1 MARRSYK
8 GDKRRKE
15 LNRLKKQAE
24 KREKRF
30 AKKLQEEGDEV
41 SPEINGDEVSPEING
56 DEVSS
61 ELNGDMEEAPEE
73 ENQPDSETV

>member
-1 MARRSYK
+1 LARRSYK

-30 AKKLQEEGDEV
+30 TKKLQEEGDEV

-56 DEVSS
+56 DT
-61 ELNGDMEEAPEE
+61 GEAPEE
-73 ENQPDSETV
+73 ENQPDGETE

>member
-1 MARRSYK
+1 LARRSYK

-30 AKKLQEEGDEV
+30 SKKQQEEDGEAA
-41 SPEINGDEVSPEING
+41 PELNGDEVSPE
-56 DEVSS
+56 
-61 ELNGDMEEAPEE
+61 LNEDTEEAPEE
-73 ENQPDSETV
+73 ENQPDSDTV